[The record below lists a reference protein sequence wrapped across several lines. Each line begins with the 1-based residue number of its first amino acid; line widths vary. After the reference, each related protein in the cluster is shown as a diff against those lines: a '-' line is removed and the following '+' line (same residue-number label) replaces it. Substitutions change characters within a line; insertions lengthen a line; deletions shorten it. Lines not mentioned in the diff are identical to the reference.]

1 MQELSI
7 DTTCGCIDFYVWIIK
22 WTLYLF
28 NCKNGLKGITVHEL
42 ISIIT
47 WALSSKSEAPDDDP
61 TACAFLYLSIVAFT
75 LQSIMDHHNQAKG
88 IEMESV
94 LKWHP
99 LCRSC
104 IDE

>member
-22 WTLYLF
+22 WTPYLF

-47 WALSSKSEAPDDDP
+47 WALSSKSGAPDDDP

-75 LQSIMDHHNQAKG
+75 LQSISKTNQK
-88 IEMESV
+88 V
-94 LKWHP
+94 
-99 LCRSC
+99 
-104 IDE
+104 